1 MANLTIRNLDDDI
14 VDRLKTRA
22 RGNHRSLEGELRD
35 ILAGAVNSSRRDAL
49 RALAVEIAALTPEKM
64 QNDVAVPVPETR
76 QPCGGG

>member
-35 ILAGAVNSSRRDAL
+35 ILAGAVNPSRRDAL
-49 RALAVEIAALTPEKM
+49 HALAAEIAALTPKPQQSET
-64 QNDVAVPVPETR
+64 VVPIPESR
-76 QPCGGG
+76 QLCGGG